1 MTQNTTQ
8 SKKVILI
15 TINLGIL
22 TQSREGTQRTLQLHI
37 PESMEQDMIGDFLLT
52 LLRDEIKRAKQEFD
66 QNDDRGTN
74 V

>member
-1 MTQNTTQ
+1 
-8 SKKVILI
+8 
-15 TINLGIL
+15 
-22 TQSREGTQRTLQLHI
+22 
-37 PESMEQDMIGDFLLT
+37 MIGDFLLT